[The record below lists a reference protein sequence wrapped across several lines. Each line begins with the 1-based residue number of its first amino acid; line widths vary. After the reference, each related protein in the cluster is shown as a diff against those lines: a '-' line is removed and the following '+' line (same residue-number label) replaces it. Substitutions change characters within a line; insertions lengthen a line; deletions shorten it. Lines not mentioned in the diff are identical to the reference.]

1 MNDFSSVLS
10 AGAAILCLLAA
21 ISAALYARRVV
32 ALPRAK
38 LRSIELRIESLEN
51 SVSEWS
57 QTVTDLA
64 NSLKMTRVRAASTHA
79 SKARTDDGLPDPF
92 TDPDGWRKA
101 MNKRIAMSRFNGGSS
116 Q

>member
-1 MNDFSSVLS
+1 MNVFFSVLS
-10 AGAAILCLLAA
+10 AVAAIASLLGAFLA
-21 ISAALYARRVV
+21 VRYARRV
-32 ALPRAK
+32 AELPRAK
-38 LRSIELRIESLEN
+38 LRSIELRTESLEN

-64 NSLKMTRVRAASTHA
+64 NSQKMTRVRAASTHA

-101 MNKRIAMSRFNGGSS
+101 MNKRIAMSKFNGG
-116 Q
+116 